1 MKKGLQII
9 GKVLFYVLEVLL
21 ICYVIFITT
30 VLLCTNEHGFTEIN
44 DKTYIIVDKNT
55 IDQLTNY
62 KVNDIIEVETVKYN
76 DINVGDIVFYYD
88 TLNEKYIA
96 RVDKVVD
103 KMGSNEAA
111 MYSLEAK
118 GNSINNKLLIGEPTG
133 RVFHS
138 VGGVIKVLKSTAGFL
153 FLVILPV
160 FVLFVYQIYRT
171 IVLIKDD
178 DEEDDED
185 LDKTMFGSKKEEVK
199 GEKVSKKEDFPDV
212 EKPIGVE
219 TTITHTEI
227 NVTTHKDSE

>member
-1 MKKGLQII
+1 MKKPLEIL
-9 GKVLFYVLEVLL
+9 GKVLFYALEVLL
-21 ICYVIFITT
+21 ILYVIFITT
-30 VLLCTNEHGFTEIN
+30 ILLCTNEHGFTEIN

-62 KVNDIIEVETVKYN
+62 KVNDVIEVEFAKYN

-103 KMGSNEAA
+103 KFGSNEAA

-133 RVFHS
+133 RVFHN
-138 VGGVIKVLKSTAGFL
+138 VGGVLKVLKSTAGFL

-178 DEEDDED
+178 DEEDEEED
-185 LDKTMFGSKKEEVK
+185 LDKTFFKKKEEVA
-199 GEKVSKKEDFPDV
+199 EPVKEDFPDV
-212 EKPIGVE
+212 DKPIGVE

-227 NVTTHKDSE
+227 NITTHKDSE

>member
-1 MKKGLQII
+1 MKKPLEIL
-9 GKVLFYVLEVLL
+9 GKVLFYALEVLL
-21 ICYVIFITT
+21 ILYVIFITT
-30 VLLCTNEHGFTEIN
+30 ILLCTNEHGFTEIN
-44 DKTYIIVDKNT
+44 DRTYIIVDKNT

-62 KVNDIIEVETVKYN
+62 KVNDVIEVGYAKYN
-76 DINVGDIVFYYD
+76 DINVGDIIFYYD

-103 KMGSNEAA
+103 KFGSNEAA

-133 RVFHS
+133 RVFHN
-138 VGGVIKVLKSTAGFL
+138 VGGVLKVLKSTAGFL

-178 DEEDDED
+178 DEEEEEEED
-185 LDKTMFGSKKEEVK
+185 LDKTFFKKKEVVAEPV
-199 GEKVSKKEDFPDV
+199 KEDFPDV
-212 EKPIGVE
+212 DKPIGVE

-227 NVTTHKDSE
+227 NITTHKDSE